1 MPYPY
6 FPHSGRRMRADG
18 YRGLMTRHRWGFR
31 GAYAEKSIR
40 GRSVMQT
47 IVKKT
52 NDYYLC
58 CFQLK
63 DDFWS
68 TSTAD
73 ARKREAEQRRKSF
86 RVVGRNEA
94 APRQPLASDSD
105 PTKPDPESL
114 AAAAGLDLA
123 RVGNLRAQ
131 IKAMYPSLTDAD
143 LDELLM

>member
-1 MPYPY
+1 
-6 FPHSGRRMRADG
+6 
-18 YRGLMTRHRWGFR
+18 
-31 GAYAEKSIR
+31 
-40 GRSVMQT
+40 MQT

-52 NDYYLC
+52 DDYYLC

-73 ARKREAEQRRKSF
+73 ARRKEAEVRRKSF
-86 RVVGRNEA
+86 RVVGRAEA

-105 PTKPDPESL
+105 PTKLEPESL
-114 AAAAGLDLA
+114 AAVAGLDLA

-131 IKAMYPSLTDAD
+131 VKAMYPGLTDED
-143 LDELLM
+143 LNELLM